1 MPIHRLSPTLLVAAA
16 LLSAAPA
23 RAANCDDVSF
33 VDTIAES
40 AWVNIDVTPAQ
51 GTAAIR
57 DALRA
62 AGTNHPNQPVRIRLA
77 PGFYADNLNGEIYAH
92 RLLRS
97 PTTPIWLKATDA
109 NPNATRLGHGINLL
123 GVSYIA
129 IEGVTVGPETVGAW
143 NGSSHADPQPLQAA
157 AGVHVSGAALNART
171 SALGPGGQL
180 DTTVYGRHDPSHHIL
195 VRRVTVQNLFERHE
209 RDAET
214 SESQG
219 MDGIKFNQ
227 AQDVWVLDSTVRQTT
242 RHGIDMVGVHRAA
255 VCRSLIAQNGGG
267 LGIEA
272 KGGSVDILVDGNSF
286 WRVRRV
292 ELGGENTDAT
302 YYFSLDGR
310 WDYEALRMV
319 ARNNLIVDAREA
331 ALEFA
336 GCQDCAAVGNTI
348 VFTAG
353 YQPPRN
359 GDATDGG
366 DAIRVHDSRTLGVA
380 DNAGSDCQFW
390 DTALQD
396 YVTVDPCWGVG
407 ARAPA
412 PINRV
417 LRSDRLTIANNIFA
431 ALGGQFGSGGGSVV
445 PCPLNAVGS
454 TATRQHDG
462 NYWWN
467 GGQPLPAEG
476 CGALNEGARSRLP
489 GRGATASPVAGTAV
503 DGTSAGRLGG
513 TMVAALLPNPAAPL
527 ADMSTAVST
536 MAAYD
541 RLGAPRDQA
550 GAVRVG
556 AIGGVNAPS
565 DRLFNFGERFYPA
578 FFAGHAVS
586 ATGFGYYYRYYPATQ
601 TYLGSQGGQL
611 YVLGPAFGPAVV
623 PLGALS
629 DWIGTA
635 AAVGF

>member
-16 LLSAAPA
+16 LLCAAPA
-23 RAANCDDVSF
+23 RAATCEDLPF

-40 AWVNIDVTPAQ
+40 AWVNIDLNPAQ
-51 GTAAIR
+51 GTAGIR
-57 DALRA
+57 DALRS

-97 PTTPIWLKATDA
+97 AGSPIWLKATDA

-143 NGSSHADPQPLQAA
+143 NGTSHADPQPLQAA

-195 VRRVTVQNLFERHE
+195 LRRVTVQNLFERHE

-214 SESQG
+214 SDSQG

-267 LGIEA
+267 LGLEA

-286 WRVRRV
+286 YRVRRV

-336 GCQDCAAVGNTI
+336 GCLDCAAVGNTI
-348 VFTAG
+348 VFSAG

-454 TATRQHDG
+454 TATRLHDG

-467 GGQPLPAEG
+467 GGQPLPAEA
-476 CGALNEGARSRLP
+476 CGALNEGTGSRLP
-489 GRGATASPVAGTAV
+489 GRGATVSPVAGTAV
-503 DGTSAGRLGG
+503 DGTSTGRLGG
-513 TMVAALLPNPAAPL
+513 TLVAALLPNAAAPL
-527 ADMSTAVST
+527 ADMGVPVAT
-536 MAAYD
+536 MAAHD
-541 RLGAPRDQA
+541 RLGAPRGQA
-550 GAVRVG
+550 GAARVG

-601 TYLGSQGGQL
+601 TYLGSQNGQL